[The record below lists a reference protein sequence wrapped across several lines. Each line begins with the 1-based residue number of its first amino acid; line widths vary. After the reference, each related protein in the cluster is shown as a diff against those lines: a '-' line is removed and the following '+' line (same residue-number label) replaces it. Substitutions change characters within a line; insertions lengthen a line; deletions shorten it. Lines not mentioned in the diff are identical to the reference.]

1 MQHRQE
7 EANAGEKKA
16 PTGTAKRQK
25 EGRHKTRGKR
35 KRSKNKEVKGK
46 TCRGKRDRCKS
57 CGGDKNKG
65 TNTNGAEGKLAR

>member
-7 EANAGEKKA
+7 EAKRHLRAQQ
-16 PTGTAKRQK
+16 KRQK
-25 EGRHKTRGKR
+25 EERHKTRGKR
-35 KRSKNKEVKGK
+35 KRGKNKEVKGK